1 MSIFMLQERLQNGK
15 TTSTHS
21 GSDLSKP
28 GAHHFKGSAFSGP
41 AGPGIVVTLLYT
53 VLGLA
58 STFQCPQVK
67 SRVIQTKY
75 GRVQGF
81 GARVGR
87 DASQQRYVEVFLGVP
102 YASPPVGNK
111 R

>member
-1 MSIFMLQERLQNGK
+1 MAKQLLLTVALIFQTLVP
-15 TTSTHS
+15 TTLKAQLSV
-21 GSDLSKP
+21 DLR
-28 GAHHFKGSAFSGP
+28 GQVCCMHFKAFK
-41 AGPGIVVTLLYT
+41 
-53 VLGLA
+53 GLQPQFNA
-58 STFQCPQVK
+58 FCPQVK

-87 DASQQRYVEVFLGVP
+87 DASQQRYVEVFLGLP

>member
-1 MSIFMLQERLQNGK
+1 MLQELLQNGK

-41 AGPGIVVTLLYT
+41 AGPGIVVTLYT